1 VGILWK
7 DFTKKAS
14 YCKLKSSILLFSY
27 RHTITSCTMVQFVV
41 GGALKKL
48 VVGEDKVRRLTN
60 FEQMGCGIGAG
71 AVSSLIGSPLELIM
85 IQQQRK
91 GGNMI
96 E

>member
-1 VGILWK
+1 
-7 DFTKKAS
+7 
-14 YCKLKSSILLFSY
+14 
-27 RHTITSCTMVQFVV
+27 MVQFVV